1 MKQKLIISLIGLI
14 ACHLT
19 ATAQVIFTEDPYIF
33 LNMDL
38 EAKEKSALLTVETRS
53 DRARMKSFPQMTI
66 TLMNDSVL
74 ILTGKNHN
82 SSTKINSQDIGG
94 TVDKDQ
100 LASKAL
106 IILTPEQAEM
116 FKSGIKSIE
125 IPMTTYNFFREWA
138 SDELGS
144 KLYSRYTE
152 SKKRGF

>member
-19 ATAQVIFTEDPYIF
+19 ASAQVIFTEDPYIF

-82 SSTKINSQDIGG
+82 SSTKINSQDIICAKIDIASLVLGKSMVS
-94 TVDKDQ
+94 TVFPVPDKYVSKSCSTGNV
-100 LASKAL
+100 SKAD
-106 IILTPEQAEM
+106 
-116 FKSGIKSIE
+116 K
-125 IPMTTYNFFREWA
+125 
-138 SDELGS
+138 
-144 KLYSRYTE
+144 KLFIAVTVKVR
-152 SKKRGF
+152 KKVT